1 MISEKMQKSLNNQV
15 NAEFYAAYL
24 YLSMSA
30 YFEAI
35 NLPGFANWMRCQS
48 QEEVVHAM
56 RIFTHINERSGNVI
70 LKAIEE
76 PPAEWPSPL
85 IAFEGAF
92 GHEQKVT
99 SMINNLVDMAI
110 EEKDHA
116 SNILLQWFVAEQI
129 EEEMST
135 DEIVQK
141 LKLAGDSPNALLMLD
156 RELGRRTFSLSPSGD
171 E

>member
-1 MISEKMQKSLNNQV
+1 
-15 NAEFYAAYL
+15 
-24 YLSMSA
+24 
-30 YFEAI
+30 
-35 NLPGFANWMRCQS
+35 
-48 QEEVVHAM
+48 M
-56 RIFTHINERSGNVI
+56 RIFTHINERNSKVV

-76 PPAEWPSPL
+76 PHAEWSSPL
-85 IAFEGAF
+85 NAFEGAF
-92 GHEQKVT
+92 AHEQKVT
-99 SMINNLVDMAI
+99 SMINNLVDMVI

-156 RELGRRTFSLSPSGD
+156 SELGRRTFSIPASGD